1 MTTQKLNPLNSWF
14 VFIIVAMFSVV
25 LVGCG
30 GKDKVRD
37 DDAFPDYNGDSAN
50 GGAGGTSGIDTSR
63 LNERGL
69 KGVESDDRMRFLDPN
84 DPLSTRVFYFDFDSD
99 RVRGEYMA
107 SVKAHAE
114 YASRNGSKVRL
125 EGHTDER
132 GTREYNIGLGER
144 RAQAVQRML
153 AAQGVSV
160 SSLRLLSFGEERPQ
174 ELGHDE
180 SAWGQNRR
188 VEIIYEKQ

>member
-1 MTTQKLNPLNSWF
+1 MTTIKQNWLNFFLIALLSTA
-14 VFIIVAMFSVV
+14 I
-25 LVGCG
+25 VGCG

-37 DDAFPDYNGDSAN
+37 DEAFPAYGEEGAD
-50 GGAGGTSGIDTSR
+50 GGAGGTSGLDTSR
-63 LNERGL
+63 LSERGL
-69 KGVESDDRMRFLDPN
+69 KGVDSDDRNRFIDPN
-84 DPLSTRVFYFDFDSD
+84 DPISTRVFYFDFDSD

-114 YASRNGSKVRL
+114 YASRNGSRLRL

-132 GTREYNIGLGER
+132 GTREYNVGLGER

-153 AAQGVSV
+153 AAQGVNSAN
-160 SSLRLLSFGEERPQ
+160 LRLLSFGEERPQ

-180 SAWGQNRR
+180 SAWSRNRR
-188 VEIIYEKQ
+188 VEIIYEK

>member
-1 MTTQKLNPLNSWF
+1 MTTIKQNWLNLL
-14 VFIIVAMFSVV
+14 VVAV
-25 LVGCG
+25 LSTVIVGCG

-37 DDAFPDYNGDSAN
+37 DDAFPVYGEDGADGSAS
-50 GGAGGTSGIDTSR
+50 GGTSGIDTAR

-69 KGVESDDRMRFLDPN
+69 KGVESNDRMRFLDPN

-107 SVKAHAE
+107 SVRAHAE
-114 YASRNGSKVRL
+114 YASRNGSRVRL

-132 GTREYNIGLGER
+132 GTREYNVGLGER

-153 AAQGVSV
+153 AAQGVNSAN
-160 SSLRLLSFGEERPQ
+160 LRLLSFGEERPQ

-180 SAWGQNRR
+180 SAWGRNRR
-188 VEIIYEKQ
+188 VEIIYEK